1 VKTVSPPIKLY
12 DRTIIGSG
20 TLKDI
25 CRIKRFHRAPALRR
39 LQKEHN
45 CFYYR
50 TIVIRHDASPPLAAD
65 IRRGVT
71 RLSRRLRAERS
82 ADALSANKLCVL
94 SHLYPNKQCSP
105 GEISSAEHLQPQSL
119 SKLLAELESEGLTVR
134 SKSPADG
141 RQFVLKITQKGRRA
155 LQHDMSE
162 RDLWLASALQ
172 HLSETE
178 VQLLHITARIM
189 ERLADFDVNSSQAQ
203 ESQPAISQTI

>member
-1 VKTVSPPIKLY
+1 MSRHNVSP
-12 DRTIIGSG
+12 
-20 TLKDI
+20 
-25 CRIKRFHRAPALRR
+25 
-39 LQKEHN
+39 Q
-45 CFYYR
+45 
-50 TIVIRHDASPPLAAD
+50 LAAD

-94 SHLYPNKQCSP
+94 SHLYPNKECSP

-134 SKSPADG
+134 SKSLADG
-141 RQFVLKITQKGRRA
+141 RQSLLKITQKGRSA
-155 LQHDMSE
+155 LQHDMRE

-178 VQLLHITARIM
+178 VQLLHLTAQIM
-189 ERLADFDVNSSQAQ
+189 ERLAALDGNSTQVQ
-203 ESQPAISQTI
+203 EPMISQTV